1 MPQERE
7 SLKPIEGAERPPR
20 RKLDFKDEVVL
31 AMLPTVTILIVLGLV
46 EVLSRQRLLFG
57 SLAASAF
64 LIYMDPEHSTNTVRT
79 LVIAH
84 ILAAIA
90 GLAGYSIFGAG
101 YLAGGSAMVAT
112 VLAMFLLDAVHPPA
126 IASSLT
132 FAFRVD
138 AEKTVILFGLALGLI
153 VILVLLERVTLR
165 LLARFTRS

>member
-1 MPQERE
+1 MTQKRE
-7 SLKPIEGAERPPR
+7 SLKPIKGAERPPR
-20 RKLDFKDEVVL
+20 RKLNFKDELVL

-79 LVIAH
+79 LIIAH

-90 GLAGYSIFGAG
+90 GLAGYLIFGAG

-112 VLAMFLLDAVHPPA
+112 VLAMLLLDAVHPPA

-132 FAFRVD
+132 FAFRAD

-153 VILVLLERVTLR
+153 VILVLMERVTLR